1 MVKIGGIV
9 MSNRQFVVIGLGR
22 FGSSVASTLYSL
34 GNEVLAIDT
43 DEEIVQNI
51 SENVTH
57 SVQADA
63 TDGATLRSLGIRN
76 FDVAV
81 VTIGSNVQSS
91 VMVTLLVKELGVKYV
106 IAKAQTELHAKI
118 LYKIG
123 ADRVIFPERDMGVR
137 VAHNLCAANILDYIE
152 LSPDYS
158 IMEVTAI
165 KDWQGKTLRD
175 LNMRSKYGINVMAIK
190 KGDDINISPSADDVI
205 ENEDVLVVI
214 GGTEQLSAIEKG
226 KVKI

>member
-1 MVKIGGIV
+1 
-9 MSNRQFVVIGLGR
+9 MSNKQFVVIGLGR
-22 FGSSVASTLYSL
+22 FGSSIATTLYEL

-43 DEEIVQNI
+43 DEEIVQGI

-57 SVQADA
+57 AIQADA
-63 TDGATLRSLGIRN
+63 TDEATLRSLGIRN

-81 VTIGSNVQSS
+81 VTIGGDVQSS

-106 IAKAQTELHAKI
+106 ISKAQNELHAKV

-123 ADRVIFPERDMGVR
+123 ADRVVFPERDMGIR
-137 VAHNLCAANILDYIE
+137 VAHNLCASNILDYIE

-158 IMEVTAI
+158 IMEVSAI
-165 KDWQGKTLRD
+165 SDWQGKTLRE

-190 KGDDINISPSADDVI
+190 KGNEINISPGADDVI
-205 ENEDVLVVI
+205 NEDDVLVVI

-226 KVKI
+226 KI

>member
-1 MVKIGGIV
+1 
-9 MSNRQFVVIGLGR
+9 MSSKQFVVIGLGR
-22 FGSSVASTLYSL
+22 FGSSIASTLYEL

-43 DEEIVQNI
+43 DEEIVQGI

-57 SVQADA
+57 AIQADA
-63 TDGATLRSLGIRN
+63 TDEATLRSLGIRN

-81 VTIGSNVQSS
+81 VTIGGDVQSS

-106 IAKAQTELHAKI
+106 ISKAQNELHAKV

-123 ADRVIFPERDMGVR
+123 ADRVVFPERDMGIR
-137 VAHNLCAANILDYIE
+137 VAHNLCASNILDYIE

-158 IMEVTAI
+158 IMEVSAI
-165 KDWQGKTLRD
+165 NDWQGKTLRE

-190 KGDDINISPSADDVI
+190 KGNEINISPGADDVI
-205 ENEDVLVVI
+205 NGDDVLVVI

-226 KVKI
+226 KV